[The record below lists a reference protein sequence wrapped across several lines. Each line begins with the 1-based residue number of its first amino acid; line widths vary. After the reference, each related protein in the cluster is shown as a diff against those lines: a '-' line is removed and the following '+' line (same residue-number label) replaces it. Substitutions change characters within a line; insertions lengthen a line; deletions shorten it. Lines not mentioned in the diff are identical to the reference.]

1 MMTYGVESVVDD
13 MLEIFAHPN
22 LFHQLV
28 LVAVH
33 ACQLTHVGKDVLE
46 AVGELECVHVVQ
58 TILKRITTI

>member
-1 MMTYGVESVVDD
+1 MAAYCVESVVYD

-33 ACQLTHVGKDVLE
+33 ASQLTHVGKDVLE
-46 AVGELECVHVVQ
+46 AVGELERIHVVQ
-58 TILKRITTI
+58 AIL